1 MRLLY
6 TLLWY
11 LLIPAV
17 LLRFWR
23 LGRQAPAYRQRWRE
37 RFALGY
43 GRRLDDCVW
52 IHAASVGEML
62 AAAPMVEAL
71 LQRYPQTPL
80 LITTTTPTGSERVQA
95 LFGNR
100 VHHVYWP
107 WDTPCAL
114 RRLWRAFN
122 PRLVILLETELWPN
136 LVATAQARKVP
147 VVLVN
152 GRLSARS
159 HGRYRRLQRLVRP
172 MLNSFTVLAV
182 QTPPEAERFIDLGA
196 QGERVTVTGNVKFDI
211 ALDDGLR
218 QRAARLREA
227 LGQRPVWIAAS
238 THPGEDEV
246 MLAAHAKLRQQHP
259 DALLVLV
266 PRHQERFAQ
275 VAAQVVASGHTLA
288 RRSLEQL
295 PTRQTSVYLADTMGE
310 LLMLYGVADI
320 AFVAGSLAPIGGHNL
335 LEPALWS
342 KPVISGPVLHNFT
355 LIAELLDAAGGRRQ
369 IEDADQLAVLL
380 NQLFSD
386 AQQRQQ
392 MGERARQVVEQ
403 HRGALARVLKVL
415 EPYWPAAE

>member
-11 LLIPAV
+11 LLIPVV
-17 LLRFWR
+17 LVRLWQ
-23 LGRQAPAYRQRWRE
+23 LGRHAPAYRQRWKE

-43 GRRLDDCVW
+43 GDELAASVW
-52 IHAASVGEML
+52 VHAASVGEML
-62 AAAPMVEAL
+62 AAAPMIEAL
-71 LQRYPQTPL
+71 LQRYPDTPL

-100 VHHVYWP
+100 VRHVYWP
-107 WDTPCAL
+107 WDTPCVL
-114 RRLWRAFN
+114 RRFWHAFN

-136 LVATAQARKVP
+136 LLAAAAARRVP
-147 VVLVN
+147 VMLVN
-152 GRLSARS
+152 GRLSERS
-159 HGRYRRLQRLVRP
+159 HRRYRRLSRLMRP
-172 MLNSFTVLAV
+172 MLASLEALAV
-182 QTPPEAERFIDLGA
+182 QTPAEAERFVDLGA
-196 QGERVTVTGNVKFDI
+196 NRQRVTVTGNVKFDI
-211 ALDDGLR
+211 ALDDALADS
-218 QRAARLREA
+218 AARLRED
-227 LGQRPVWIAAS
+227 LGQRPIWIAAS

-246 MLAAHAKLRQQHP
+246 MLAAHKRLREQQP

-275 VAAQVVASGHTLA
+275 VAEQVLASGHTMA

-295 PTRQTSVYLADTMGE
+295 PAPQTAVYLADTMGE

-355 LIAELLDAAGGRRQ
+355 LIAELLDAAGGHRVVR
-369 IEDADQLAVLL
+369 DAEQLGALL
-380 NQLFSD
+380 GELFSD
-386 AQQRQQ
+386 PQRRQQ
-392 MGERARQVVEQ
+392 MGDRARQVVEQ
-403 HRGALARVLKVL
+403 HGGALAKLLEVL
-415 EPYWPAAE
+415 EQYWPAA